1 MLNSYYNIDEGE
13 IIDNMQDSDN
23 RTGGVRT
30 IIRKTDQINPSKND
44 IAVAADTIRNGGTV
58 VFPTETVY
66 GLGANAF
73 DKNACRKIF
82 EIKKRPVDN
91 PLIVHVDNLA
101 TAFNLADL
109 DNIDYR
115 IIEKIWPGPITLV
128 VNSRAVVP
136 DIVTGGLETLAIRM
150 PANPLALEFIKAA
163 KTPIAAPSANRA
175 TRPSIVNSRDVIEE
189 LDGIAD
195 FIFDSGST
203 FFGIEST
210 IIDARPEIPKV
221 LRPGAFT
228 AEDIMNIFGRVS
240 VDAGARALKEQDTLL
255 APGMKYTHYS
265 PDIPLYLI
273 NDLDEFIRYCN
284 DREEDDFVAIAS
296 EGVSKYLNCTKLLM
310 GDEER
315 PYEIARDLYPV
326 FGKAEK
332 SGKDFAVIHSVR
344 EIGIGLAIMN
354 RIRKA
359 SQRENPPAYGNS

>member
-1 MLNSYYNIDEGE
+1 MGESYEETD
-13 IIDNMQDSDN
+13 
-23 RTGGVRT
+23 GVKT
-30 IIRKTDQINPSKND
+30 VIRQTDQINPSKND
-44 IAVAADTIRNGGTV
+44 VEVAAEILRNGGTV

-73 DKNACRKIF
+73 DQDACKKIF
-82 EIKKRPVDN
+82 SIKKRPSDN

-101 TAFNLADL
+101 TAFNLVDL
-109 DNIDYR
+109 ESIDYR

-136 DIVTGGLETLAIRM
+136 DVVTAGLETLAIRM
-150 PANPLALEFIKAA
+150 PANPLALELIKAA
-163 KTPIAAPSANRA
+163 KVPIAAPSANIA
-175 TRPSIVNSRDVIEE
+175 SKPSIVNSRDAVDA
-189 LDGIAD
+189 LDGKAD
-195 FIFDSGST
+195 FIFDSGAT

-240 VDAGARALKEQDTLL
+240 VDAEARALRSQDGLI
-255 APGMKYTHYS
+255 APGMKYKHYS

-273 NDLDEFIRYCN
+273 EDIDKFIEYCN
-284 DREEDDFVAIAS
+284 NRKENDFVAITSDGNAP
-296 EGVSKYLNCTKLLM
+296 YLNCTKIVM
-310 GDEER
+310 GSEDR
-315 PYEIARDLYPV
+315 MYGIARDLFPV
-326 FGKAEK
+326 FNRAGK
-332 SGKDFAVIHSVR
+332 SGKKFAVIHSVR

-359 SQRENPPAYGNS
+359 SEAGDPPE

>member
-1 MLNSYYNIDEGE
+1 MGTTDH
-13 IIDNMQDSDN
+13 MQTFGDDN
-23 RTGGVRT
+23 RDVKTV
-30 IIRKTDQINPSKND
+30 IRRTDQINPSKDD
-44 IAVAADTIRNGGTV
+44 IAVAADIIRNGGTV

-73 DKNACRKIF
+73 DQNACRRIF
-82 EIKKRPVDN
+82 QIKNRPTDN

-101 TAFNLADL
+101 TAFNLVDL
-109 DNIDYR
+109 ESLDYR
-115 IIEKIWPGPITLV
+115 IVEKIWPGPITLV

-150 PANPLALEFIKAA
+150 PANPLALDLIKAA
-163 KTPIAAPSANRA
+163 KVPIAAPSANMA
-175 TRPSIVNSRDVIEE
+175 TRPSIVDSSQAVSE
-189 LDGIAD
+189 LDGIVD
-195 FIFDSGST
+195 FIFDSGRT

-240 VDAGARALKEQDTLL
+240 VDAGARALQTQDATI

-273 NDLDEFIRYCN
+273 EDIDEFIEYCN
-284 DREEDDFVAIAS
+284 RREEKDFVAI
-296 EGVSKYLNCTKLLM
+296 VSDGISRFVKCDKIIM
-310 GDEER
+310 GDEEH
-315 PYEIARDLYPV
+315 PYEIARDLFPV
-326 FGKAEK
+326 FGKAEN
-332 SGKDFAVIHSVR
+332 SGKKFAVIHSVR

-359 SQRENPPAYGNS
+359 SEKVPPPI

>member
-1 MLNSYYNIDEGE
+1 MLISYYNIDEGE
-13 IIDNMQDSDN
+13 TIDNMQDSN
-23 RTGGVRT
+23 NKMGGIRTV
-30 IIRKTDQINPSKND
+30 IRQTDQITPSKND
-44 IAVAADTIRNGGTV
+44 IAVAAETIRSGGTV

-66 GLGANAF
+66 GLGASAF
-73 DKNACRKIF
+73 DQKACKKIF
-82 EIKKRPVDN
+82 SIKKRPTDN

-101 TAFNLADL
+101 SAFNLVDL
-109 DNIDYR
+109 DSIDYR

-150 PANPLALEFIKAA
+150 PANPLALEFIKAS
-163 KTPIAAPSANRA
+163 KVPIAAPSANMA
-175 TRPSIVNSRDVIEE
+175 SKPSIVNSRDAISE
-189 LDGIAD
+189 LDGLVD
-195 FIFDSGST
+195 FIFDSGTT

-228 AEDIMNIFGRVS
+228 AEDIMGIFGRVS
-240 VDAGARALKEQDTLL
+240 VDAGARALQEQDVGL

-273 NDLDEFIRYCN
+273 EDLDEFIDYCN
-284 DREEDDFVAIAS
+284 SRDADDFVAIVS
-296 EGVSKYLNCTKLLM
+296 EGVFPYVNCTKIIM
-310 GDEER
+310 GDENK
-315 PYEIARDLYPV
+315 PYEIARDLFPV

-332 SGKDFAVIHSVR
+332 SGKKFAVIHAVR

-354 RIRKA
+354 RVRKA
-359 SQRENPPAYGNS
+359 SQREKPPA